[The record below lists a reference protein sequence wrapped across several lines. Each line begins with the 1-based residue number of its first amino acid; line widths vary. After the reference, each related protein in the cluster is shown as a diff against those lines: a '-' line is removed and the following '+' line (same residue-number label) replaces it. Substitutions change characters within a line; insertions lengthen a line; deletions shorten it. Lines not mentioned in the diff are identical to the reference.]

1 MMDLKEQL
9 SKLNIAKAIDTVVKT
24 IAGII
29 SIVSS
34 PLLMPTYA
42 MAISLWG
49 TYLVFAPSPTRW
61 QILLL
66 TFAVT
71 TMLPVIVL
79 FVLTKIGV
87 IKHPSLNERTDRPYI
102 YAAAAMSYLAI
113 SFYLAK
119 IHSPE
124 WLSLFML
131 SAAATA
137 IITMI
142 VNFKW
147 KISGHSTCI
156 GGLTALTFFLCYRN
170 MTVHNNNTLFIV
182 TIVVAGAV
190 MTSRLILERHTL
202 AQVIAGFFNGVLWIS
217 VFQLLSD

>member
-1 MMDLKEQL
+1 MMDLKELL

-79 FVLTKIGV
+79 FILTKIGV

-119 IHSPE
+119 IHSPA

-147 KISGHSTCI
+147 KISGHATCI

-170 MTVHNNNTLFIV
+170 MTVHNNNTLFII
-182 TIVVAGAV
+182 TILVAGAV